1 MYLVTSAEGLKE
13 EPKEY
18 GPLRLLEVLERI
30 ALYAA
35 KSYDDAFLR
44 EIAGEVSEN
53 KDLVMTDNE
62 RFYRALENLVVR
74 FASEARDR
82 NKRKEN
88 KDA

>member
-1 MYLVTSAEGLKE
+1 
-13 EPKEY
+13 
-18 GPLRLLEVLERI
+18 
-30 ALYAA
+30 
-35 KSYDDAFLR
+35 LR

-82 NKRKEN
+82 NRRKEN